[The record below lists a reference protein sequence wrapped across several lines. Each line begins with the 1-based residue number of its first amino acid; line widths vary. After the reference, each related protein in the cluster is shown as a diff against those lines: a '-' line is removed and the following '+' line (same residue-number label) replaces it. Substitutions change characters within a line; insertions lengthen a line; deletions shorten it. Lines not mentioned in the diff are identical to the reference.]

1 MRKRSTRFHR
11 RSIWSLGPFKV
22 AGLASI
28 RAGRL
33 GGRGRTLLGTGI
45 VTVGLLSGAFG
56 WLDAP
61 STFAMAS
68 HEGWPETT
76 NHEGHPGNE
85 SGTMRGKD
93 GLHNMLLG
101 GDGNDTIWAGNDGDV
116 IWGDSHPGGQPE
128 SQVDYLHGG
137 RGNDWLYASHGTNT
151 IWTGPGNDHVALVY
165 GHGVVHCN
173 GPGHKTLVMRY
184 LPANRHYQLIGCNDI
199 SIEPYRA

>member
-1 MRKRSTRFHR
+1 VSSVAALT
-11 RSIWSLGPFKV
+11 LGLIGV
-22 AGLASI
+22 
-28 RAGRL
+28 
-33 GGRGRTLLGTGI
+33 
-45 VTVGLLSGAFG
+45 VGWIGV
-56 WLDAP
+56 P
-61 STFAMAS
+61 TTFAMAS

-85 SGTMRGKD
+85 SGTMRGND
-93 GLHNMLLG
+93 GIHNMLLG

-137 RGNDWLYASHGTNT
+137 RGTDWLYASHGTNT
-151 IWTGPGNDHVALVY
+151 IWTGSGNDHVALVY

-184 LPANRHYQLIGCNDI
+184 LAANRHYQLVGCNDI
-199 SIEPYRA
+199 TIEPYRA